1 MVNVQSLL
9 NRYHGNRVI
18 RGLLQLVPF
27 GIGSAL
33 DVVLVQT
40 IEKIRMERAQVYFDE
55 LASGDLVLN
64 PSLLDSED
72 FLHCYALT
80 TRLALNSRRR
90 EKIRMFARLLKNS
103 LSVAGDIDV
112 DECEDFVKILDEL
125 SYREIQA
132 LNLLDEYSDVPRN
145 DEQND
150 LQWINLFWDEF
161 ENRLYIQLGIPQ
173 EQVGDFMNRIAR
185 TGCYETLT
193 GTYWNYTGGK
203 GKLTPTYRHFKEFI
217 VEAEQ

>member
-1 MVNVQSLL
+1 MPNVQTLL
-9 NRYHGNRVI
+9 HRYHGNRVI
-18 RGLLQLVPF
+18 RGLIQLVPF

-40 IEKIRMERAQVYFDE
+40 VEKIRLERVKVYLDE
-55 LASGDLVLN
+55 LNSGGLVDN
-64 PSLLDSED
+64 PSLLESED

-103 LSVAGDIDV
+103 LGVAGDIDV
-112 DECEDFVKILDEL
+112 DEYEDSVKILDEL

-132 LNLLDEYSDVPRN
+132 LNLLDEYSVVPRE
-145 DEQND
+145 DQQND
-150 LQWINLFWDEF
+150 LQWINLFWGEF
-161 ENRLYIQLGIPQ
+161 ENRLCTQLGIPH
-173 EQVGDFMNRIAR
+173 EQVGDFMTRIAR

-193 GTYWNYTGGK
+193 GTYWDYTGGK
-203 GKLTPTYRHFKEFI
+203 GKLTPTYRHFKAFI

>member
-1 MVNVQSLL
+1 MANLQALL

-40 IEKIRMERAQVYFDE
+40 IEKIRMERAKEYLDE
-55 LASGDLVLN
+55 LASGDLVVN
-64 PSLLDSED
+64 PSLLESED

-103 LSVAGDIDV
+103 LGVDGDINV
-112 DECEDFVKILDEL
+112 DEYEDSVKILDEL
-125 SYREIQA
+125 SYREVQA
-132 LNLLDEYSDVPRN
+132 LNLLDEYSAVPR
-145 DEQND
+145 DDQQND
-150 LQWINLFWDEF
+150 LQWINLFWEEF
-161 ENRLYIQLGIPQ
+161 ENRLCMQLGIPQ

-193 GTYWNYTGGK
+193 GTYWDYTGGK
-203 GKLTPTYRHFKEFI
+203 GKLTPTYRHFKAFI
-217 VEAEQ
+217 VEAKQ